1 MVRLRVLLVY
11 LKYLL
16 NLDSSKEPMIASI
29 TLPELAP
36 ILTIF
41 VGMLGGFYVLVR
53 FILTLS
59 EKTAEADR
67 KERQELSKAIADMA
81 DGMQAVAI
89 SNDRIATES
98 EKRNGHL
105 AEISVD
111 NKDAI
116 LKAIDSISVT
126 QKVKEQSVE
135 HQTIKSQE

>member
-1 MVRLRVLLVY
+1 
-11 LKYLL
+11 
-16 NLDSSKEPMIASI
+16 MIFASI

-81 DGMQAVAI
+81 DGMQAVAV

>member
-1 MVRLRVLLVY
+1 M
-11 LKYLL
+11 
-16 NLDSSKEPMIASI
+16 NFAAI

-59 EKTAEADR
+59 EKTQEADR
-67 KERQELSKAIADMA
+67 LERQELSKAIADMA

-89 SNDRIATES
+89 SNERIADES

-105 AEISVD
+105 AEISLE
-111 NKDAI
+111 NKDQI
-116 LKAIDSISVT
+116 IKAIKGLTINKQTVH
-126 QKVKEQSVE
+126 QQVVE
-135 HQTIKSQE
+135 HEKVMNKE